1 MSSPKEGQE
10 IEHKHVNTLYTHTR
24 MDGKEKGAG
33 TDSSEHPAIP
43 CRLSCTGANPM
54 LLLPTWNREGE
65 EKITEKEEA
74 RHSGQQQTPG
84 KSSWLFHWPD
94 L

>member
-1 MSSPKEGQE
+1 
-10 IEHKHVNTLYTHTR
+10 
-24 MDGKEKGAG
+24 MDGREKGAG
-33 TDSSEHPAIP
+33 TDSSDHPAIP

-74 RHSGQQQTPG
+74 
-84 KSSWLFHWPD
+84 
-94 L
+94 